1 MRVPTSSAALF
12 ASLASV
18 GLPRAAVFLAER
30 GSPLITS
37 RARLLIAIGDAPA
50 QPLTLGLY
58 GEAAPASVAL
68 FEGLCAGTLASTLG
82 NKDLTYIGSS
92 VSRIERD
99 KLITGGRS
107 EPRPAPS
114 AQPVSNCS
122 VEVVSVPLPTAPRPT
137 VPLLAPAQVR
147 PRLRTLLHRGASEG
161 RADVPAPPR
170 PLEAAAPTSAT
181 GCSP

>member
-18 GLPRAAVFLAER
+18 APPTAPRAAVCLAER
-30 GSPLITS
+30 SSPLITS
-37 RARLLIAIGDAPA
+37 RARLLIAIGDAPPE
-50 QPLTLGLY
+50 PLTLGLY

-82 NKDLTYIGSS
+82 NKDLTYAGSS

-107 EPRPAPS
+107 EPRALYTMIPS
-114 AQPVSNCS
+114 WPPRRHACSLPISPYISRQPLRR
-122 VEVVSVPLPTAPRPT
+122 EHALG
-137 VPLLAPAQVR
+137 R
-147 PRLRTLLHRGASEG
+147 PRDRRDGLRAQRDG
-161 RADVPAPPR
+161 RPR
-170 PLEAAAPTSAT
+170 ERVHQRRREHAVA
-181 GCSP
+181 

>member
-1 MRVPTSSAALF
+1 MRARCGWVPALAFRQEGAKLPRDAMRVPTSVPSAALF

-18 GLPRAAVFLAER
+18 ALPRAAVFLAECS
-30 GSPLITS
+30 SPLITS
-37 RARLLIAIGDAPA
+37 RTRLLIAIGDAPP

-82 NKDLTYIGSS
+82 NKDLSYAGSS

-107 EPRPAPS
+107 EPRPRPPHQAPHQ
-114 AQPVSNCS
+114 AGCRR
-122 VEVVSVPLPTAPRPT
+122 AWRWD
-137 VPLLAPAQVR
+137 
-147 PRLRTLLHRGASEG
+147 ASH
-161 RADVPAPPR
+161 A
-170 PLEAAAPTSAT
+170 EASLSGP
-181 GCSP
+181 

>member
-1 MRVPTSSAALF
+1 MPRDAMRVPTSSAALF

-18 GLPRAAVFLAER
+18 GPPTAPRAAVFLAER
-30 GSPLITS
+30 SSPLITS
-37 RARLLIAIGDAPA
+37 RARLLIAIGDAPP

-82 NKDLTYIGSS
+82 NKDLSYAGSS

-107 EPRPAPS
+107 EPRPRPPHQAPHQ
-114 AQPVSNCS
+114 AGCRR
-122 VEVVSVPLPTAPRPT
+122 AWRWD
-137 VPLLAPAQVR
+137 
-147 PRLRTLLHRGASEG
+147 ASH
-161 RADVPAPPR
+161 A
-170 PLEAAAPTSAT
+170 EASLSGP
-181 GCSP
+181 

>member
-18 GLPRAAVFLAER
+18 GLPTAPRAAVFLAER
-30 GSPLITS
+30 SSPLITS
-37 RARLLIAIGDAPA
+37 RARLLIAIGDAPP

-82 NKDLTYIGSS
+82 NKDLTYAGSS

-107 EPRPAPS
+107 EPYPRTPRTRQSTHPAHH
-114 AQPVSNCS
+114 
-122 VEVVSVPLPTAPRPT
+122 
-137 VPLLAPAQVR
+137 PAHSTQ
-147 PRLRTLLHRGASEG
+147 HHHA
-161 RADVPAPPR
+161 
-170 PLEAAAPTSAT
+170 
-181 GCSP
+181 

>member
-1 MRVPTSSAALF
+1 MPRDAMRAPTSSAALF

-18 GLPRAAVFLAER
+18 ALPTAPRAAVFLAER
-30 GSPLITS
+30 SSPLITS
-37 RARLLIAIGDAPA
+37 RVRLLIAIGDAPL

-82 NKDLTYIGSS
+82 NKDLTYTGSS

-107 EPRPAPS
+107 EPHPRTPRTRQLTHPAHH
-114 AQPVSNCS
+114 
-122 VEVVSVPLPTAPRPT
+122 
-137 VPLLAPAQVR
+137 PAHSTQ
-147 PRLRTLLHRGASEG
+147 HHHA
-161 RADVPAPPR
+161 
-170 PLEAAAPTSAT
+170 
-181 GCSP
+181 